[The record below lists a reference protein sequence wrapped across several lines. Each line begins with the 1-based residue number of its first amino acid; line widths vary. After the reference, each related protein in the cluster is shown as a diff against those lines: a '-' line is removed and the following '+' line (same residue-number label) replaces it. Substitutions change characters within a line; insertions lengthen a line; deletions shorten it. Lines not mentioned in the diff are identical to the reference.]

1 MPVTRPG
8 SIQVPVSARMN
19 SSPPRSASGVL
30 ALAVVLA
37 SSLTACTSSEVASST
52 PQPASGPLSVVATTS
67 VLGDVVANVVGDA
80 ATVEVLLPI
89 GADPHD
95 YQPSA
100 RQLAQ
105 VIEADLVVANGLRL
119 EEGLVD
125 ALASA
130 EADGANV
137 LEVAPMVDP
146 IPFGGTGAESGC
158 DPTQE
163 SGDTSRCDPH
173 VWTDPM
179 RMAAA
184 ARIIAAELA
193 ALDGSVD
200 WEGNAERY
208 AQELLV
214 ADEEIAA
221 ALEAVPDDRRT
232 LVTNHDSL
240 GYFADRYGFEVVATV
255 IPGGTTLGDPSSAE
269 LADLV
274 AVIGDTGVP
283 AIFAENVEPA
293 ALAEAVAAEAGD
305 GVAVVELFTD
315 SLGEPGS
322 GADTLIG
329 MLRTNAERIAAAM
342 E

>member
-1 MPVTRPG
+1 
-8 SIQVPVSARMN
+8 VSARAN
-19 SSPPRSASGVL
+19 SSPRRSVSGVL
-30 ALAVVLA
+30 ALAAVLA
-37 SSLTACTSSEVASST
+37 LLLTACTSSGAASTTSQAA
-52 PQPASGPLSVVATTS
+52 PGPLSVVATTS

-100 RQLAQ
+100 RQLAL
-105 VIEADLVVANGLRL
+105 VNEADLVVANGLRL

-137 LEVAPMVDP
+137 LEVAPLVDP
-146 IPFGGTGAESGC
+146 IPLGGTGTESDGC
-158 DPTQE
+158 DPTEE
-163 SGDTSRCDPH
+163 SGDTNRCDPH
-173 VWTDPM
+173 VWTDPV
-179 RMAAA
+179 RMAVA
-184 ARIIAAELA
+184 ARTIAAELA

-200 WEGNAERY
+200 WEGNAGRY
-208 AQELLV
+208 AQELLA
-214 ADEEIAA
+214 ADAEIAA
-221 ALEAVPDDRRT
+221 ALEAVPDERRI
-232 LVTNHDSL
+232 LVTNHHSL

-293 ALAEAVAAEAGD
+293 TLAEAVAAEVGD

-329 MLRTNAERIAAAM
+329 MLLTNAARIAAAM

>member
-1 MPVTRPG
+1 
-8 SIQVPVSARMN
+8 VPVSARAN
-19 SSPPRSASGVL
+19 SSPRRSVSGVL
-30 ALAVVLA
+30 ALAAVLA
-37 SSLTACTSSEVASST
+37 LLLTACTSSGAASTTSQAA
-52 PQPASGPLSVVATTS
+52 PGPLSVVVTTS

-100 RQLAQ
+100 RQLAL
-105 VIEADLVVANGLRL
+105 VNEADLVVANGLRL

-137 LEVAPMVDP
+137 LEVAPLVDP
-146 IPFGGTGAESGC
+146 IPLGGTGAESAGC
-158 DPTQE
+158 DPTEE
-163 SGDTSRCDPH
+163 SGDTNRCDPH
-173 VWTDPM
+173 VWTDPV
-179 RMAAA
+179 RMAVA
-184 ARIIAAELA
+184 ARTIAAELA

-200 WEGNAERY
+200 WEGNAGRY
-208 AQELLV
+208 AQELLA

-221 ALEAVPDDRRT
+221 ALEAVPDERRI

-274 AVIGDTGVP
+274 VVIGDTGVP

-293 ALAEAVAAEAGD
+293 TLAEAVAAEVGD

-329 MLRTNAERIAAAM
+329 MLLTNAARIAAAM

>member
-1 MPVTRPG
+1 M
-8 SIQVPVSARMN
+8 
-19 SSPPRSASGVL
+19 
-30 ALAVVLA
+30 
-37 SSLTACTSSEVASST
+37 
-52 PQPASGPLSVVATTS
+52 
-67 VLGDVVANVVGDA
+67 
-80 ATVEVLLPI
+80 LLPI

-95 YQPSA
+95 HQPSA
-100 RQLAQ
+100 RQLAL
-105 VIEADLVVANGLRL
+105 VNEADLVVANGLRL

-125 ALASA
+125 ALDSA

-137 LEVAPMVDP
+137 LEVAPLVDP
-146 IPFGGTGAESGC
+146 IPLGGTGAESGC

-173 VWTDPM
+173 VWTDPV

-184 ARIIAAELA
+184 ARTIAAELA
-193 ALDGSVD
+193 ALDSSVD

-221 ALEAVPDDRRT
+221 TLEAVPDDRRT

-283 AIFAENVEPA
+283 AIFAETSTA
-293 ALAEAVAAEAGD
+293 ALGRGGGRRGGRRCRRGRVLHRQPRRAG
-305 GVAVVELFTD
+305 LRR
-315 SLGEPGS
+315 
-322 GADTLIG
+322 DTLIG
-329 MLRTNAERIAAAM
+329 MLLTNATHRGGDGVTAYAPGPPSQVRTRWTG
-342 E
+342 